1 MSITMR
7 KVGFLASCLFGIF
20 LFSRLANADQV
31 NMQNGERY
39 IGKVVTFSNDTVVV
53 QSEVLGTL
61 LVPRSKIA
69 AIVFGT
75 NALATPIQPTVAAAP
90 KAFGAKTS
98 VPGSTAHPDL
108 TTAIQQLRTDTNATR
123 QVQRQ
128 VQQQILAGADPQATE
143 KFNEMVNG
151 LMNGSLNV
159 DDIRAQAKSAADQLR
174 AAKKEFGDDAGF
186 AIDGYL
192 AVLDGFLRE
201 TATTPA
207 TSPTNAPASAVK
219 PKPSQAL
226 EDE

>member
-1 MSITMR
+1 MSKSYLGSLT
-7 KVGFLASCLFGIF
+7 GCCAFGLSI
-20 LFSRLANADQV
+20 LLSAHADQI

-39 IGKVVTFSNDTVVV
+39 IGSVVALSNETVVV
-53 QSEVLGTL
+53 QSDVLGTL

-75 NALATPIQPTVAAAP
+75 NAVATPNQTVVATP
-90 KAFGAKTS
+90 KAFGAKSPTPS
-98 VPGSTAHPDL
+98 ASTNQDL
-108 TTAIQQLRTDTNATR
+108 TTAIEQLRANTNATR

-143 KFNEMVNG
+143 MFNQMVDG

-159 DDIRAQAKSAADQLR
+159 DDIRTKAKSAADQLR
-174 AAKKEFGDDAGF
+174 AAKKEFGSEAGF

-201 TATTPA
+201 TETTG
-207 TSPTNAPASAVK
+207 SVTNALVPPAKS
-219 PKPSQAL
+219 KPSQPA